1 VRRDL
6 TAPIAFLVVV
16 LTGGLNS
23 TAVKFSL
30 VELAPFWSGAL
41 RLFLAAAF
49 FVGWM
54 LIRRLELPRGRA
66 LTESLLYGLL
76 NFAAFLGLMY
86 WGLQTTPAGFAMVI
100 LAVVPLLTMTFAA
113 AHRLEP
119 LRLRGIAG
127 SLIALAGIALIASER
142 VGNHSATLEGL
153 VAVGLAAA
161 AMAETNVV
169 VKLFPRPHPVVNNAI
184 GQTVGA
190 VVLFALALLA
200 GEPLTLPTMPQTWA
214 ALAYVVV
221 PGTII
226 LFIAFLV
233 VIERWSAT
241 ATSYALLLMP
251 LVAVVGAGI
260 LLNEPITP
268 LFVLGAVV
276 VIVGVYIG
284 AFAVSS
290 VWRLPGLPTR
300 LQPQAAGASGDGV
313 PEQQVPPCP

>member
-1 VRRDL
+1 MRRDL

-23 TAVKFSL
+23 TAVKFTL
-30 VELAPFWSGAL
+30 LELPPFWSGAL

-100 LAVVPLLTMTFAA
+100 LAVVPLLTIVFAA

-119 LRLRGIAG
+119 LRLRGIGG
-127 SLIALAGIALIASER
+127 SLIALAGIAMIASER
-142 VGNHSATLEGL
+142 LGNHSATLEGL
-153 VAVGLAAA
+153 VAIGLAAA

-200 GEPLTLPTMPQTWA
+200 GEPLTLPTKPQTWA

-221 PGTII
+221 PGTIV
-226 LFIAFLV
+226 LFLAFLV

-268 LFVLGAVV
+268 LFVAGAVV
-276 VIVGVYIG
+276 VLIGVYIG
-284 AFAVSS
+284 AFAPSLA
-290 VWRLPGLPTR
+290 RPLPGLFAR
-300 LQPQAAGASGDGV
+300 LQPQAAGGP

>member
-6 TAPIAFLVVV
+6 TAPIAFLVLVV
-16 LTGGLNS
+16 TGGLNS

-30 VELAPFWSGAL
+30 VELPPFWSGAL
-41 RLFLAAAF
+41 RLLLAASF
-49 FVGWM
+49 FIGWM
-54 LIRRLELPRGRA
+54 ALRRLALPRGRA
-66 LTESLLYGLL
+66 LTECLLYGLL

-100 LAVVPLLTMTFAA
+100 LAVVPLLTMFFAA

-119 LRLRGIAG
+119 LRLKGVVG
-127 SLIALAGIALIASER
+127 SLVALGGIALIASER

-153 VAVGLAAA
+153 IAIGLAAA

-169 VKLFPRPHPVVNNAI
+169 VKLLPRPHPVVNNAI

-190 VVLFALALLA
+190 VVLFALALLT
-200 GEPLTLPTMPQTWA
+200 GEPLTLPTHPQTWA

-221 PGTII
+221 PGTIV

-260 LLNEPITP
+260 LLGEPITP
-268 LFVLGAVV
+268 LFVLGATVV
-276 VIVGVYIG
+276 VLGVYVG
-284 AFAVSS
+284 AFSPS
-290 VWRLPGLPTR
+290 LSRPLPRLSGR
-300 LQPQAAGASGDGV
+300 LQPQTAAGP